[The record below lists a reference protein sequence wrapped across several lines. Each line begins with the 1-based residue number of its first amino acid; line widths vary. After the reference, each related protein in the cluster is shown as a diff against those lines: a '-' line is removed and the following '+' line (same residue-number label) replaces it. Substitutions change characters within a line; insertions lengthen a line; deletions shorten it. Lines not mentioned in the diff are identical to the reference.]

1 MKTYIALFEYE
12 AGKPG
17 YGVVFPDLP
26 GCISAGDDY
35 ADAFRMAHEALAL
48 YADSEDRLPE
58 PRSLEEI
65 KATWEA
71 WPEWEQ
77 QYQFQVAQI
86 RLYPLA
92 EAVKLCSEKAFAIA
106 VSRTFMS

>member
-12 AGKPG
+12 EGKSG

-48 YADSEDRLPE
+48 YADGEGRLGEPPLPE

-65 KATWEA
+65 KASWED
-71 WPEWEQ
+71 WDEWER

-92 EAVKLCSEKAFAIA
+92 ESVKLCSEKAFALA
-106 VSRTFMS
+106 V

>member
-1 MKTYIALFEYE
+1 MKTYTALFEYE
-12 AGKPG
+12 TGKSG

-48 YADSEDRLPE
+48 YADGEDRLGEPPLPE

-65 KATWEA
+65 KATWED
-71 WPEWEQ
+71 WDEWAR

-86 RLYPLA
+86 RLYPPA
-92 EAVKLCSEKAFAIA
+92 ESLNLRPAKAFAIA
-106 VSRTFMS
+106 G

>member
-12 AGKPG
+12 EGKSG

-48 YADSEDRLPE
+48 YADGEPQLPE

-65 KATWEA
+65 KATWED
-71 WPEWEQ
+71 WPEWER
-77 QYQFQVAQI
+77 QYQFQVAEI

-92 EAVKLCSEKAFAIA
+92 EAVALCPAKALAIT
-106 VSRTFMS
+106 V